1 MKKKNQK
8 IKKNDKTKKSIKKH
22 APAKP
27 KTKVVAKKSSTTKKV
42 AIDATL
48 AKKTPI
54 KKLEPKVVKPESQ
67 YDMVFNHLVK
77 HGSINTMEAIRHYG
91 VLRLGAIIFN
101 LREGGVNIKTGV
113 HVFTNKNGRKA
124 TVAKYILE

>member
-8 IKKNDKTKKSIKKH
+8 IKKSDKVKKPIKKH
-22 APAKP
+22 APAK
-27 KTKVVAKKSSTTKKV
+27 TKVVAKKTNQTKKV

-54 KKLEPKVVKPESQ
+54 KKLEQKVVKPDSR

-77 HGSINTMEAIRHYG
+77 HGSINTMEAIKNYG
-91 VLRLGAIIFN
+91 ILRLGAIIFN
-101 LREGGVNIKTGV
+101 LREGGVNIQTGV
-113 HVFTNKNGRKA
+113 HVFTNKNGRKS
-124 TVAKYILE
+124 TVAKYVLQ